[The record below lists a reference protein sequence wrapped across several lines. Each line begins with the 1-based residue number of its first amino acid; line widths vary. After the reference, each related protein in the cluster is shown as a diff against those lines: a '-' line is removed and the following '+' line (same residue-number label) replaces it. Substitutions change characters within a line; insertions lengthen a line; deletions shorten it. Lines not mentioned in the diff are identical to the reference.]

1 MFPQLPTDELNTRID
16 ETFVAAATIPTA
28 DEILKQQTSLITE
41 LRTRLQERCFRGWP
55 AADTVSSDF
64 HCDPLA
70 DAAAN
75 APNAGT
81 RLTFDS
87 QPGVPLQLDFLH
99 SPNSQLTSLEQLELV
114 VALDQPSAQKS
125 LELAAKSSPSLATA
139 VFIPRPGAALTWQGN
154 AAKQI
159 HIARRFQLL
168 GLTIDGMRVW
178 DIRRALQLLRQQC
191 PQLKTLTVRASEGTE
206 FLVAI
211 ASLYEPPA
219 QRLVLP
225 NLSPDRDQQPSILN
239 LTRTVP
245 IELLPIAAAL
255 QTPIVTQTA
264 ATSLPL
270 AEAVVGASAWQG
282 KSIEFPR

>member
-1 MFPQLPTDELNTRID
+1 
-16 ETFVAAATIPTA
+16 
-28 DEILKQQTSLITE
+28 
-41 LRTRLQERCFRGWP
+41 
-55 AADTVSSDF
+55 
-64 HCDPLA
+64 
-70 DAAAN
+70 
-75 APNAGT
+75 
-81 RLTFDS
+81 
-87 QPGVPLQLDFLH
+87 
-99 SPNSQLTSLEQLELV
+99 
-114 VALDQPSAQKS
+114 
-125 LELAAKSSPSLATA
+125 
-139 VFIPRPGAALTWQGN
+139 
-154 AAKQI
+154 
-159 HIARRFQLL
+159 
-168 GLTIDGMRVW
+168 MRVW

-219 QRLVLP
+219 QQLVLP
-225 NLSPDRDQQPSILN
+225 NLSPDRDHQPSILN

-264 ATSLPL
+264 VTNMPL